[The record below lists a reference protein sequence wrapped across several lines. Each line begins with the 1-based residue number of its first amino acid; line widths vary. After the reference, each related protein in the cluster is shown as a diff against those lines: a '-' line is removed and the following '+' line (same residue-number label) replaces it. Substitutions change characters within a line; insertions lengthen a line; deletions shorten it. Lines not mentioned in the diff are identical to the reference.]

1 MTRLYNNHYVRINII
16 SICFFMISVVVLTK
30 LLFIQSIKASLHK
43 DNTLKAGVVKRYEKG
58 NRGLIIDRNG
68 EILAQTI
75 QKYTFWVNTNNF
87 FDKEQIVEIFSQ
99 EMLEPKEKYEKLL
112 SEKKSY
118 IRLAYGLLHSEC
130 SNILNRIND
139 VKGLYCDVS
148 SNRYYPQDGLASQVL
163 GYVDENYQ
171 GQFGIER
178 EFNDLLNGK
187 ISQVIYNRSANGK
200 IKKSLLNN
208 EKLQSGSNIQL
219 TLDVELQSI
228 LLDAMNQEVK
238 RTNANSANG
247 IIMNPFTGEILAM
260 ASIPTFNPNYY
271 YKYEMSTFSNKVIS
285 ESYEPGSTYKLISM
299 AAILES
305 NLFSIDDQIFC
316 EEGAYEIIPNKI
328 IHDHEPHQHLTLSE
342 IFMHSSNIGIAK
354 IVKELGSSHIY
365 NFSRKFGFGIK
376 TGIELPNEASGIL
389 RSIDDWSRLSTTSIS
404 IGQEISVN
412 TLQLASAYSAT
423 ANGGYLMKPMI
434 IKSIQNQ
441 DVNTN
446 ISPQVIRKIISKK
459 TSKSLLKM
467 MELAVNEGT
476 ADNAQIPGF
485 KVGGKT
491 GTAEK
496 FIDGSYSKEKFISSF
511 AAILP
516 IDKPKYVC
524 IISVDSPMY
533 GFHWGNE
540 TAAPIVKN
548 IFERIIINENMTT
561 TKNYVKNTIA
571 EEMPLLISNPMIEK
585 KRYVVPNFIG
595 KTLKQSVLIARDNDL
610 KIHPIG
616 TRGRVT
622 WQSINPGKNFNNGST
637 CKIKLEMF

>member
-30 LLFIQSIKASLHK
+30 LLFIQSIKASLQ
-43 DNTLKAGVVKRYEKG
+43 KG
-58 NRGLIIDRNG
+58 NRGRIIDRNG

>member
-1 MTRLYNNHYVRINII
+1 M
-16 SICFFMISVVVLTK
+16 CFFMISVVVLTK
-30 LLFIQSIKASLHK
+30 LLFIQSVKASLHK
-43 DNTLKAGVVKRYEKG
+43 KNTLKAGIVKRYEKG
-58 NRGLIIDRNG
+58 SRGLIIDRNG

-87 FDKEQIVEIFSQ
+87 FDKEQIVEIFSK

-112 SEKKSY
+112 STKKSY

-130 SNILNRIND
+130 SNILNKIND
-139 VKGLYCDVS
+139 IKGLYCDVS
-148 SNRYYPQDGLASQVL
+148 SDRYYPQDGLAGQVL

-171 GQFGIER
+171 GQFGIEH

-228 LLDAMNQEVK
+228 LVDAMSQEVQK
-238 RTNANSANG
+238 TNANSANG
-247 IIMNPFTGEILAM
+247 IIMDPFTGEILAM
-260 ASIPTFNPNYY
+260 ASIPTFNPNHY
-271 YKYEMSTFSNKVIS
+271 YKYGMSTFANKAIS

-305 NLFSIDDQIFC
+305 NLFSINDQIFC

-328 IHDHEPHQHLTLSE
+328 IHDHEPHQYLTLSE

-354 IVKELGSSHIY
+354 IVKELGANHIY

-376 TGIELPNEASGIL
+376 TGVELPNEASGIL
-389 RSIDDWSRLSTTSIS
+389 RPIDDWSGLSTTSIS

-423 ANGGYLMKPMI
+423 ANGGYLMKPII

-441 DVNTN
+441 DVNTTT
-446 ISPQVIRKIISKK
+446 SPEVIRKVMSKK
-459 TSKSLLKM
+459 TSKALLKM
-467 MELAVNEGT
+467 MELAVNGGT
-476 ADNAQIPGF
+476 SDNAQIPGF

-496 FIDGSYSKEKFISSF
+496 FIDGSYSKKEFISSF

-524 IISVDSPMY
+524 IISVDSPRY

-548 IFERIIINENMTT
+548 IFERIIINENMTNT
-561 TKNYVKNTIA
+561 ENYVENNTIV
-571 EEMPLLISNPMIEK
+571 EEMSLLTSNSMIEK
-585 KRYVVPNFIG
+585 KGYVVPNFIG
-595 KTLKQSVLIARDNDL
+595 KSLKQSILIAKDNGL

-622 WQSINPGKNFNNGST
+622 WQSINPGKNFNNAST

>member
-1 MTRLYNNHYVRINII
+1 
-16 SICFFMISVVVLTK
+16 MISVVVLTK